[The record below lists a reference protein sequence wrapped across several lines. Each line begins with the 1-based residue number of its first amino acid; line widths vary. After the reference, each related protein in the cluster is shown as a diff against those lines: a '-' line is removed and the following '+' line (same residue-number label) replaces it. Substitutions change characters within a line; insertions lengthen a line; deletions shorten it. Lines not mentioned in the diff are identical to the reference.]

1 MVRFFK
7 VLQQEE
13 NYKNTLKA
21 KNDAS
26 STCVHI
32 PSTDSSV
39 PQLGQALPVSAREGG
54 VFLDGLSPMS
64 YDESGNDN
72 GIKSN
77 QFKMIVVGHEAV
89 GK

>member
-1 MVRFFK
+1 
-7 VLQQEE
+7 
-13 NYKNTLKA
+13 
-21 KNDAS
+21 
-26 STCVHI
+26 
-32 PSTDSSV
+32 
-39 PQLGQALPVSAREGG
+39 LPVSATEGG